1 MTTNTLAR
9 YFFRDALTGRARLIS
24 DDCVVIIREYTSNDE
39 IARGHWYN
47 DNILNV
53 ITSDL
58 FVIYFIGETTRAGG
72 EFVTV
77 YVSHRRI

>member
-1 MTTNTLAR
+1 MVTNTLAR
-9 YFFRDALTGRARLIS
+9 FFFRDALTGGARLIS
-24 DDCVVIIREYTSNDE
+24 DDCVVIIRDYITDE
-39 IARGHWYN
+39 EITRGNWYN

-58 FVIYFIGETTRAGG
+58 YVIYFIGETTRRGS

-77 YVSHRRI
+77 YVSNHRF